1 VPAQN
6 PNANRGEHVK
16 PKPAKKK
23 VVGKVKPPASPDQA
37 DRTQQQT
44 QPTRRKPASQDTHR
58 APEEQQLLSQAH
70 SVRIRA
76 RDANGPKRG
85 TSPSG

>member
-1 VPAQN
+1 MPAQN

-37 DRTQQQT
+37 DRTREQT
-44 QPTRRKPASQDTHR
+44 QAPQAASQDRTGR
-58 APEEQQLLSQAH
+58 RRGFSRR
-70 SVRIRA
+70 RIRCVS
-76 RDANGPKRG
+76 GP
-85 TSPSG
+85 